1 VRREGD
7 MGGGGSQPCDGEAV
21 VGHRGDEGGD
31 DRVVGAPDR
40 CWVQLGGLGRGQG

>member
-1 VRREGD
+1 MRREGD
-7 MGGGGSQPCDGEAV
+7 MEGGGSQPCDGEAV
-21 VGHRGDEGGD
+21 VGHRGD